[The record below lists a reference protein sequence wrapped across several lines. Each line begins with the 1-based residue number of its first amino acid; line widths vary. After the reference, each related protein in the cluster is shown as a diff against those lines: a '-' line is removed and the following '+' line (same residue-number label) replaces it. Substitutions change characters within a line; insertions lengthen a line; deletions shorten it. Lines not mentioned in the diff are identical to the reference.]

1 MLSTEDNKLLTQTN
15 PGTPMGKFFRQH
27 WLPALHVE
35 ELPFADCPPV
45 RVKLLGEYL
54 VAYRNTD
61 GEVVLVE
68 EFCPHRNASLYFGRN
83 EQNGIRCVFH
93 GWKFDKNGKCV
104 EIPSEPRDTNLL
116 NKVCI
121 KSYPCKEFAG
131 IIWTYMGTEKEPPEL
146 PQYEF
151 GRVPDSHRHVTKWH
165 QKCNYVQ
172 GIEAN
177 MDSSHLSFLHS
188 GGFDKDKD
196 LSSTLKN
203 YTAPKIEAT
212 RMDYGLLIGAAREI
226 EDGNVYWRATHF
238 VAPCLTLIPR
248 RDGHTAHAQAWVPI
262 DDENCIG
269 FAITWHSDRPL
280 TTSEVIDLKEGN
292 QIHAKVNP
300 GSHIPVYNMDND
312 YMMNRALQASGVSY
326 TGIPGVNAQDAS
338 VIESTRGIPN
348 RNREYLG
355 TSDIAIIQMR
365 RLLMDGARSLRDGK
379 PFQAADSRQI
389 ARLTSNA
396 GTLPKGVNFQTGL
409 KERLGLDYLAEEL
422 K

>member
-1 MLSTEDNKLLTQTN
+1 MLTTEDNKLLTQTN
-15 PGTPMGKFFRQH
+15 PGTPMGDYFRQH
-27 WLPALHVE
+27 WLPALTVE
-35 ELPFADCPPV
+35 ELPFSDCPPV

-54 VAYRNTD
+54 IAYRNTD

-83 EQNGIRCVFH
+83 EENGIRCVFH
-93 GWKFDKNGKCV
+93 GWKFGKDGKCV
-104 EIPSEPRDTNLL
+104 EIPSEPRNTNLL

-131 IIWTYMGTEKEPPEL
+131 IVWTYMGTEKEPPEL
-146 PQYEF
+146 PEYEF
-151 GRVPDSHRHVTKWH
+151 GRVPDNHRHVTKWH

-188 GGFDKDKD
+188 GGFDKEKD

-203 YTAPKIEAT
+203 YTAPKIEAK
-212 RMDYGLLIGAAREI
+212 RMDYGLLIGAARELG
-226 EDGNVYWRATHF
+226 DGNVYWRSTHF
-238 VAPCLTLIPR
+238 IAPCLTLIPR
-248 RDGHTAHAQAWVPI
+248 RDGHKAHAQAWVPI

-269 FAITWHSDRPL
+269 FAITWHEDRPL
-280 TTSEVIDLKEGN
+280 TTSEVMDLKEGN

-300 GSHIPVYNMDND
+300 GSHIPVYNIDND
-312 YMMNRALQASGVSY
+312 YMINRALQASGVSY

-365 RLLMDGARSLRDGK
+365 RLLMDGARSLRDGNA
-379 PFQAADSRQI
+379 FQSADSRQI
-389 ARLTSNA
+389 ARLRSNA
-396 GTLPKGVNFQTGL
+396 GTLPKGVSFHKGL
-409 KERLGLDYLAEEL
+409 KETLGLDYLQEERN
-422 K
+422 